1 MSGPTSTPTA
11 RVAVVIPARDEAAR
25 VAATVRA
32 AGKVPA
38 VDLVVVVDDGSRDA
52 TAVRAQEA
60 GAVVVGHHR
69 PRGKAAALATGAQA
83 VSAIEARENPSD
95 PRHLLFLD
103 ADLAESAAR
112 AEPLVRPVLDGT
124 ADLTIAVMP
133 PQTDGPGGGHGF
145 VVRLARAGIDR
156 ATGWQASQPLC
167 GQRCLSRSA
176 LDAAGPL
183 ARGFGV
189 EVGMTIDLLR
199 RGFRVAEVPVDFQHR
214 VTGADLRGQLH
225 RGRQWLHVAEALAR
239 RGVVPLSAVPT
250 LPAFGTTP
258 AQRASDAPT
267 GPDADAGRDADA
279 GPDAGANPPRRDRR
293 TN

>member
-1 MSGPTSTPTA
+1 MSTQPA

-52 TAVRAQEA
+52 TAVCAQEA

-83 VSAIEARENPSD
+83 VSAIEARENPSE

-103 ADLAESAAR
+103 ADLAETAAR

-133 PQTDGPGGGHGF
+133 PQTAGPGGGHGF

-167 GQRCLSRSA
+167 GQRCLSRPA

-250 LPAFGTTP
+250 LPAFATTT
-258 AQRASDAPT
+258 ARRASDAPPS
-267 GPDADAGRDADA
+267 GPEADADA
-279 GPDAGANPPRRDRR
+279 GPDAGADPPRRDRR

>member
-1 MSGPTSTPTA
+1 MSGATSSPA
-11 RVAVVIPARDEAAR
+11 GRVAVVIPARDEAAR

-32 AGKVPA
+32 AGKVSA

-52 TAVRAQEA
+52 TAVHAQEA

-83 VSAIEARENPSD
+83 VSAIEARENPPQ

-103 ADLAESAAR
+103 ADLAESADR

-124 ADLTIAVMP
+124 ADVTIAVMP
-133 PQTDGPGGGHGF
+133 PQHGGPGGGRGF
-145 VVRLARAGIDR
+145 VVRLARAGIAR
-156 ATGWQASQPLC
+156 ATGWQATQPLC
-167 GQRCLSRSA
+167 GQRCLSRPA
-176 LDAAGPL
+176 LDAASPL

-239 RGVVPLSAVPT
+239 RGVVPLPAVPT
-250 LPAFGTTP
+250 LPAFGTAPLRRPDAP
-258 AQRASDAPT
+258 AQ
-267 GPDADAGRDADA
+267 PDVDAGS
-279 GPDAGANPPRRDRR
+279 PRRDRR

>member
-1 MSGPTSTPTA
+1 VT
-11 RVAVVIPARDEAAR
+11 RIAVVIPARDEAAR

-52 TAVRAQEA
+52 TAAHAQEA

-83 VSAIEARENPSD
+83 VSAIEAREHPAE
-95 PRHLLFLD
+95 PRHLLLLD

-112 AEPLVRPVLDGT
+112 AEPLVRPVLDGA
-124 ADLTIAVMP
+124 ADVTIAVMP
-133 PQTDGPGGGHGF
+133 PQNGGAGGGHGF

-156 ATGWQASQPLC
+156 ATGWQATQPLC
-167 GQRCLSRSA
+167 GQRCLSRAA

-239 RGVVPLSAVPT
+239 RGVVPLPSLPT
-250 LPAFGTTP
+250 LPALASTP
-258 AQRASDAPT
+258 ARRGADADADAHT
-267 GPDADAGRDADA
+267 GPDVTTDADA
-279 GPDAGANPPRRDRR
+279 DSAPRDLR